1 MFTKVLVANRGEIAL
16 RVMRACRELGI
27 KCVAVY
33 SEADRDAPHVEYA
46 DDAYLLGPAPATQ
59 SYLNIERVI
68 AVAKQ
73 AGVEAIHPGY
83 GFLSE
88 NADFGRA
95 VGEAGLVFIGPPPDA
110 IESLGGKVA
119 ARNIAKK
126 VGVPMVPG
134 TTENL
139 ESVEEAR
146 KLADDF
152 GYPIALKA
160 VAGGGGRGL
169 RVVRSED
176 EIEAAFQSAR
186 REAEISFGNGDL
198 YIEKYLDNPRH
209 VEVQILADNYGEV
222 IYVGER
228 DCSVQRRHQKLIEEA
243 PSPVFTPEM
252 RKSIGE
258 DAIKLP
264 KAVGY
269 SGAGTL
275 EFLYQDGEYYFLE
288 MNSRIQV
295 EHTVS
300 EMVFGVDLVK
310 GQIRVAAGEKMWIKQ
325 EDLVPRGHSI
335 ECRVIAEDTLANFR
349 PALGTIGAYKEPVGL
364 GVRVDSGVRAGWAI
378 PEHYDSLLAKLVT
391 WGADRQECI
400 DRMKRALIDY
410 QIEGVITSIPFFRA
424 AMEHPVFVKGEATV
438 NFIPWNRDELMA
450 KVKEYSPPAPT
461 PVPSEEPA
469 PARTFEVEVNS
480 RRFSVRVSSHGQ
492 PVLVGGGGGGG
503 GAPAPAAKPKPK
515 KSSASDSPVPSE
527 NAIVSPLQGVLADI
541 RVKPGQA
548 VKSGQV
554 IFIIQA
560 MKMENEITA
569 PRDGTVAEVKVENG
583 ANVQTG
589 AVLAIY
595 EG

>member
-1 MFTKVLVANRGEIAL
+1 
-16 RVMRACRELGI
+16 
-27 KCVAVY
+27 
-33 SEADRDAPHVEYA
+33 
-46 DDAYLLGPAPATQ
+46 
-59 SYLNIERVI
+59 VI
-68 AVAKQ
+68 AVARQ
-73 AGVEAIHPGY
+73 AGADAIHPGY

-88 NADFGRA
+88 NAEFGRA
-95 VGEAGLVFIGPPPDA
+95 VNDAGIVFIGPPPDA
-110 IESLGGKVA
+110 IEALGGKVA

-139 ESVEEAR
+139 ESVEQAQ
-146 KLADDF
+146 KLAADF

-186 REAEISFGNGDL
+186 REAEISFKNGDL

-275 EFLYQDGEYYFLE
+275 EFLYQDGNYYFLE

-300 EMVFGVDLVK
+300 EMVFGIDLVK
-310 GQIRVAAGEKMWIKQ
+310 GQIRVAAGDKMWIKQ
-325 EDLVPRGHSI
+325 EDIQPRGHSI
-335 ECRVIAEDTLANFR
+335 ECRVIAEDTQANFR
-349 PALGTIGAYKEPVGL
+349 PALGTIGAYQEPVGL

-391 WGADRQECI
+391 WGADRQEAI
-400 DRMKRALIDY
+400 ARMRRALIDY
-410 QIEGVITSIPFFRA
+410 KIEGVITSIPFFRA
-424 AMEHPVFVKGEATV
+424 AMEHPVFVEGKATV
-438 NFIPWNRDELMA
+438 NFIPWNRDELLE
-450 KVKEYSPPAPT
+450 KIKQYSPPAPT
-461 PVPSEEPA
+461 PTPSEEP
-469 PARTFEVEVNS
+469 PTPPTFEVEVNS
-480 RRFSVRVSSHGQ
+480 RRFSVRVLDLEGVVAS
-492 PVLVGGGGGGG
+492 GGGGGVATAPRP
-503 GAPAPAAKPKPK
+503 GAKKGKGKPSNGDGAKPAA
-515 KSSASDSPVPSE
+515 SANS
-527 NAIVSPLQGVLADI
+527 IVSPLQGVVSDI
-541 RVKPGQA
+541 RIKPGDQ

-554 IFIIQA
+554 IFIVQA

-569 PRDGTVAEVKVENG
+569 PREGTIGEVRAEMG

-589 AVLAIY
+589 SVLANY
-595 EG
+595 TE